1 MDRPASEKP
10 DETPGGR
17 TRFCASHV
25 RPLAGHDLPIARPYT
40 LAPDEDCSNYA
51 ERAVDLSQMDELFMS
66 VTDTEI
72 RFDENGAREHGFS
85 EKSIALAREMAA

>member
-1 MDRPASEKP
+1 MKHSADILDVAILTSACSPGTTFP
-10 DETPGGR
+10 LLIPTP
-17 TRFCASHV
+17 V
-25 RPLAGHDLPIARPYT
+25 P
-40 LAPDEDCSNYA
+40 PDEDCSNYA